1 MHIKLFTLPLNTK
14 KANKLDAVNA
24 ADMHGFGRNQI
35 ITSLM
40 GQELQRAYKV

>member
-14 KANKLDAVNA
+14 KANKLDVAKAV
-24 ADMHGFGRNQI
+24 DMHGFSRNQI
-35 ITSLM
+35 MTSLM